1 MIRNEV
7 ANEVGNVTFNIDAAK
22 VDSHATNVF
31 KKAKTGQEFL
41 KLANRKS
48 IMTMAAPGFYM
59 YPIAMSGGIDT
70 VKQMEIAKA
79 FQLTFAS
86 SVATAYSLNGT
97 MDRTIT
103 PQVSDFVKTFHQND
117 PKLINANLNGVAAAL
132 GIQAP
137 ARENSINADD
147 LQFISHEVQSATVME
162 GVLSTK
168 DAYLVDLIAW
178 EDVKSGLVM
187 ESLNDLYKPFDRS
200 EHILRERIN
209 DMREAREKSAA
220 TESVKDAFDKLDGFA
235 SRVNY
240 AANGRPN
247 ANNATQTNFAM
258 TDTTIQ
264 YNAKKDSHGRI
275 VYTKDKNGN
284 KVPELEKTGMTTKKS
299 YKPFDRGV
307 FNKVER
313 VQNMSGLEPTMVN
326 VQIVAH
332 GKEDAVGSSSPSVH
346 NVTLCIKAMPR
357 IINSSLMI
365 ASMVEACQNSHAI
378 FKFLKFT
385 KGELKTFDKVLGIAA
400 SKRKALQK
408 NAKNE
413 VKFLEQSAKRKKKG
427 LIGRFL
433 KNEVLPTMTV
443 VITSF
448 EAEKIKEICGVD
460 LNRYE
465 MAVKLMNKYYLLGFC
480 IYDTE
485 QDTLKVLFDA
495 DSDWGTTSFQSMT
508 NATSNAKDV
517 LSQNDI
523 LRVFGRK

>member
-1 MIRNEV
+1 MIRNEI
-7 ANEVGNVTFNIDAAK
+7 ANEVGNVTFNIDSAK
-22 VDSHATNVF
+22 VDNHATNFF

-59 YPIAMSGGIDT
+59 YPVVMSGGIDT
-70 VKQMEIAKA
+70 SKQMEIAKA

-97 MDRTIT
+97 MDRSIT
-103 PQVSDFVKTFHQND
+103 PQVADFVKTFHQND
-117 PKLINANLNGVAAAL
+117 PKLLNANLNGVAAAL
-132 GIQAP
+132 GVKESYID
-137 ARENSINADD
+137 ADD
-147 LQFISHEVQSATVME
+147 LPYISYEVQSATAME

-168 DAYLVDLIAW
+168 DAYLIDLIAW
-178 EDVKSGLVM
+178 EDTEKGLVM

-200 EHILRERIN
+200 EHIIRQRLG
-209 DMREAREKSAA
+209 DMYAAREKSAA

-247 ANNATQTNFAM
+247 ANNATQTNFTM
-258 TDTTIQ
+258 SDSTFQ
-264 YNAKKDSHGRI
+264 YDVKKDSHGRTI
-275 VYTKDKNGN
+275 YKRDKDGN
-284 KVPELEKTGMTTKKS
+284 LTNDPELELTKKTTKKAT
-299 YKPFDRGV
+299 KPYDRMT

-313 VQNMSGLEPTMVN
+313 VQNMTGLEPTMVN

-332 GKEDAVGSSSPSVH
+332 GKEDATGSSAPSIH
-346 NVTLCIKAMPR
+346 NVTLAVKAMPR

-385 KGELKTFDKVLGIAA
+385 KGELKTFDKVLGITA

-427 LIGRFL
+427 LIGRFI

-443 VITSF
+443 IITSF

-465 MAVKLMNKYYLLGFC
+465 MAVKLMNKYYFLGFC

-517 LSQNDI
+517 LSQNEVLRI
-523 LRVFGRK
+523 LGRK